1 MGKVNTDI
9 LTYEPYWYEC
19 GNCDYHSAN
28 YELLSELMFEVN
40 RHRKESHVKQ
50 HAGYPAPIKPSQVGL
65 GLTNK

>member
-19 GNCDYHSAN
+19 DNCEYHSGN

-50 HAGYPAPIKPSQVGL
+50 HKGYPAPPKPSQIGL

>member
-50 HAGYPAPIKPSQVGL
+50 HKGYPAPLKPSQVGL